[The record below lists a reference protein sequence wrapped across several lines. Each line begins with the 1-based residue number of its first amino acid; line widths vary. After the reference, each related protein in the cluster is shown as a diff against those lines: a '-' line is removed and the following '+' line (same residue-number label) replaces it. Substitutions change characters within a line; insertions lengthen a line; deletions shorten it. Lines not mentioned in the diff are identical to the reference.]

1 MLLNIPWTIVPLIAY
16 NIVAFIMGGEGGDYS
31 TGFDTE
37 IFSMGLMSGGRWVFT
52 VGDFILF
59 TAFIALF
66 VELMKSA
73 RTTDIALVDHGLSVI
88 VFVVCLIEFIIVPQ
102 AATSLFFF
110 IMLTALIDVVAGFS
124 IGLVAARRDMGI
136 G

>member
-1 MLLNIPWTIVPLIAY
+1 MLLNIPWTIVALIAY
-16 NIVAFIMGGEGGDYS
+16 NIVAFIMGGDGADYS
-31 TGFDTE
+31 TGFETE
-37 IFSMGLMSGGRWVFT
+37 LFSIGLLSGGRWVFT
-52 VGDFILF
+52 IGDLILF
-59 TAFIALF
+59 SAFIALF

-73 RTTDIALVDHGLSVI
+73 RTTDIALVDHGLSI
-88 VFVVCLIEFIIVPQ
+88 IIFIVCLIEFILIPQ

>member
-1 MLLNIPWTIVPLIAY
+1 MLLNIPWTIIALIAY
-16 NIVAFIMGGEGGDYS
+16 NIVAFVMGADGADYS
-31 TGFDTE
+31 TGFDSE
-37 IFSMGLMSGGRWVFT
+37 LFSLGLLSGGRWVFT
-52 VGDFILF
+52 IGDLILF
-59 TAFIALF
+59 AAFIALF

-73 RTTDIALVDHGLSVI
+73 RTTDIALVDHGLSVL
-88 VFVVCLIEFIIVPQ
+88 VFIVCLIEFIVVPQ